1 MTQLAI
7 GKPAPLGAHY
17 DGQGVN
23 FTLFSAHAER
33 VELCIFDANGQ
44 EHRYDLPGHSGDI
57 WHGYLPDARPGL
69 RYGYRVHGPWQP
81 AEGHRFNPAKL
92 LIDPCARQI
101 DGEFKDNPLL
111 HAGHNEPD
119 YRDNAAIAPK
129 CVVVVDHYDWE
140 DDAPPRTPWGST
152 IIYEAHVKGLTYLHP
167 EIPVEIRGTYKA
179 LGHPVMINYLKQL
192 GITALELLPVAQFAS
207 EPRLQRMGL
216 SNYWGYNPV
225 AMFALHPAYACSPET
240 ALDEF
245 RDAIKA
251 LHKAGIEVILDIVL
265 NHSAELDLDGPL
277 FSLRGIDNRSYY
289 WIRED
294 GDYHNWTGCGNTLN
308 LSHPAVV
315 DYASACLRY
324 WVETCHVDGFRFDL
338 AAVMGRTPEFR
349 QDAPLFT
356 AIQNCPV
363 LSQVKLIAEPW
374 DIAPGGYQVGNFP
387 PLFAEWNDHF
397 RDAARRFW
405 LHYDLPLGAFAGR
418 FAASSDVF
426 KRNGRLP
433 SAAINLVTAH
443 DGFTLRDCV
452 CFNHK
457 HNEANGEENRDGTNN
472 NYSNNHGK
480 EGLGGTLD
488 LVERRRDS
496 IHALLTTLLLSQG
509 TPMLLAGDE
518 HGHSQ
523 HGNNNAYC
531 QDNQLTWLDWSQA
544 SSGLTAFTAALIH
557 LRKRIPALVE
567 NRWWEEGDGNVRW
580 LNRYAQ
586 PLSTDEWQNGPKQ
599 LQILL
604 SDRFLIAINAT
615 LEVTE
620 IVLPAGEWHAIP
632 LNLKNEH
639 YEDFARFL
647 ANVIKGVEKKD
658 GIKFD
663 YLSPFNEP
671 DGHWN
676 WIGPK
681 QEGTPATKKEIA
693 RAVRL
698 ISKEFVKE
706 GIHTGITICEASD
719 YRCMF
724 ATHMTDHERGYE
736 IQSFFCPDSVDTYLG
751 NTPNVLPLISGH
763 SYWTTTPLNMLRD
776 YRLRL
781 RNTLDTYGVDFWQ
794 SETCIMGNDE
804 EIGGGH
810 GFDRTMK
817 TALYVARIIHQIGR
831 ASCRERV

>member
-33 VELCIFDANGQ
+33 VELCVFDANGQ
-44 EHRYDLPGHSGDI
+44 EHRYDLPGNSGDI

-580 LNRYAQ
+580 LNRYTQ

-632 LNLKNEH
+632 PFAG
-639 YEDFARFL
+639 ED
-647 ANVIKGVEKKD
+647 NPVITAV
-658 GIKFD
+658 
-663 YLSPFNEP
+663 
-671 DGHWN
+671 WQ
-676 WIGPK
+676 GP
-681 QEGTPATKKEIA
+681 A
-693 RAVRL
+693 
-698 ISKEFVKE
+698 
-706 GIHTGITICEASD
+706 
-719 YRCMF
+719 
-724 ATHMTDHERGYE
+724 
-736 IQSFFCPDSVDTYLG
+736 
-751 NTPNVLPLISGH
+751 
-763 SYWTTTPLNMLRD
+763 
-776 YRLRL
+776 
-781 RNTLDTYGVDFWQ
+781 
-794 SETCIMGNDE
+794 
-804 EIGGGH
+804 H
-810 GFDRTMK
+810 GLCVFQR
-817 TALYVARIIHQIGR
+817 
-831 ASCRERV
+831 

>member
-33 VELCIFDANGQ
+33 VELCVFDANGQ

-480 EGLGGTLD
+480 EGLGGSLD

-586 PLSTDEWQNGPKQ
+586 PLSTDEWQNGPTQ

-632 LNLKNEH
+632 PFAG
-639 YEDFARFL
+639 ED
-647 ANVIKGVEKKD
+647 NPVITAV
-658 GIKFD
+658 
-663 YLSPFNEP
+663 
-671 DGHWN
+671 WQ
-676 WIGPK
+676 GP
-681 QEGTPATKKEIA
+681 A
-693 RAVRL
+693 
-698 ISKEFVKE
+698 
-706 GIHTGITICEASD
+706 
-719 YRCMF
+719 
-724 ATHMTDHERGYE
+724 
-736 IQSFFCPDSVDTYLG
+736 
-751 NTPNVLPLISGH
+751 
-763 SYWTTTPLNMLRD
+763 
-776 YRLRL
+776 
-781 RNTLDTYGVDFWQ
+781 
-794 SETCIMGNDE
+794 
-804 EIGGGH
+804 H
-810 GFDRTMK
+810 GLCVFQR
-817 TALYVARIIHQIGR
+817 
-831 ASCRERV
+831 

>member
-496 IHALLTTLLLSQG
+496 IHALLTTLLLSLG

-586 PLSTDEWQNGPKQ
+586 PLSTDEWQHDGHNAVITQVIEIMQQEGIIS
-599 LQILL
+599 LGL
-604 SDRFLIAINAT
+604 RRNAIFET
-615 LEVTE
+615 D
-620 IVLPAGEWHAIP
+620 I
-632 LNLKNEH
+632 
-639 YEDFARFL
+639 FARFRRL
-647 ANVIKGVEKKD
+647 PVLGVGRIRD
-658 GIKFD
+658 HGV
-663 YLSPFNEP
+663 
-671 DGHWN
+671 H
-676 WIGPK
+676 K
-681 QEGTPATKKEIA
+681 Q
-693 RAVRL
+693 RL
-698 ISKEFVKE
+698 IGLVLRFV
-706 GIHTGITICEASD
+706 GIE
-719 YRCMF
+719 
-724 ATHMTDHERGYE
+724 
-736 IQSFFCPDSVDTYLG
+736 PW
-751 NTPNVLPLISGH
+751 P
-763 SYWTTTPLNMLRD
+763 
-776 YRLRL
+776 
-781 RNTLDTYGVDFWQ
+781 
-794 SETCIMGNDE
+794 
-804 EIGGGH
+804 
-810 GFDRTMK
+810 
-817 TALYVARIIHQIGR
+817 VAF
-831 ASCRERV
+831 

>member
-33 VELCIFDANGQ
+33 VELCVFDANGQ

-480 EGLGGTLD
+480 EGLGGSLD

-580 LNRYAQ
+580 LNRYDQ

-632 LNLKNEH
+632 PFAG
-639 YEDFARFL
+639 ED
-647 ANVIKGVEKKD
+647 NPVITAV
-658 GIKFD
+658 
-663 YLSPFNEP
+663 
-671 DGHWN
+671 WQ
-676 WIGPK
+676 GP
-681 QEGTPATKKEIA
+681 A
-693 RAVRL
+693 
-698 ISKEFVKE
+698 
-706 GIHTGITICEASD
+706 
-719 YRCMF
+719 
-724 ATHMTDHERGYE
+724 
-736 IQSFFCPDSVDTYLG
+736 
-751 NTPNVLPLISGH
+751 
-763 SYWTTTPLNMLRD
+763 
-776 YRLRL
+776 
-781 RNTLDTYGVDFWQ
+781 
-794 SETCIMGNDE
+794 
-804 EIGGGH
+804 H
-810 GFDRTMK
+810 GLCVFQR
-817 TALYVARIIHQIGR
+817 
-831 ASCRERV
+831 